1 MDNPL
6 LLEQFI
12 RDFSAIGTP
21 KVLVHGGGVMANQM
35 QKQLGQQPVM
45 IEGRRVT
52 DAETLKVV
60 TMVYAGWCSK
70 SIVALLQKNGCNAIG
85 LSGADADLIRA
96 TKRPPV
102 RKYGPSSSDSEE
114 LQGDS
119 NNPDSMNS
127 HGVPGDNNKPG
138 SRDSDGN
145 QARRTETVI
154 DYGYVG
160 DVDPQ
165 RINAGFLMQLI
176 NAGITPVVCAI
187 THDGNG
193 NLLNTNAD
201 TIASSIAVSLASCNG
216 IQAHDTA
223 ASYHKASATVEECH
237 AFAPEDEFRRAVSL
251 IYCFE
256 KDGVL
261 YDKDDDGSLIEKITP
276 EDFEKL
282 KADGTVADGMLP
294 KLENAFGAIRS
305 GVSKVVIK
313 NSSNIGNSRQTT
325 LCPE

>member
-21 KVLVHGGGVMANQM
+21 KVLVHGGGVMASQM

-70 SIVALLQKNGCNAIG
+70 SIVALLQKHGCNAVG

-96 TKRPPV
+96 TRRPPV
-102 RKYGPSSSDSEE
+102 RKAG
-114 LQGDS
+114 QA
-119 NNPDSMNS
+119 
-127 HGVPGDNNKPG
+127 
-138 SRDSDGN
+138 DG
-145 QARRTETVI
+145 ETVTI

-160 DVDPQ
+160 DVDPHM
-165 RINAGFLMQLI
+165 INAGFLYHLTD
-176 NAGITPVVCAI
+176 AGITPVICAI

-193 NLLNTNAD
+193 SLLNTNAD
-201 TIASSIAVSLASCNG
+201 TIASSVAVSLASYIKEG
-216 IQAHDTA
+216 IRAESLSSGKPA
-223 ASYHKASATVEECH
+223 EL
-237 AFAPEDEFRRAVSL
+237 PEVSL

-261 YDKDDDGSLIEKITP
+261 YDKDDDSSVIPGITP
-276 EDFEKL
+276 EYYSRL
-282 KADGTVADGMLP
+282 KREGRVAAGMIP
-294 KLENAFGAIRS
+294 KLDNAFNALEN
-305 GVSKVVIK
+305 GVKEVVIK
-313 NSSNIGNSRQTT
+313 HAGNLGNGIGTVLS
-325 LCPE
+325 L